1 MVEVVFGDP
10 LKIGYPGS
18 SVEEKSPETVVVG
31 MLTRAH
37 ANCVCRGLTSFVIM
51 FQPAGLS
58 VLFPVDLREL
68 TDRDYNAR
76 AVVGKPIAELEQRL
90 LAMDTILARNGR
102 VRIPEVAAR
111 SGIGNRR
118 LAIRAI
124 LPKTDATDQVYKTS
138 VAPKRIK
145 HRIHRQPL
153 HEV

>member
-1 MVEVVFGDP
+1 
-10 LKIGYPGS
+10 
-18 SVEEKSPETVVVG
+18 
-31 MLTRAH
+31 
-37 ANCVCRGLTSFVIM
+37 M

-90 LAMDTILARNGR
+90 ADCASFASRVSAADAFLTRRIPEYLNTDRLTIAMDTILARNGR
-102 VRIPEVAAR
+102 VRIPELAAR
-111 SGIGNRR
+111 SGIGNRQ
-118 LAIRAI
+118 LAVRAI
-124 LPKTDATDQVYKTS
+124 LPKADATDQVYKTS
-138 VAPKRIK
+138 VAPERIK